1 MADSIHQIRPLPRLL
16 RSGAMLMV
24 LVGLVWLV
32 GMSATPLMLS
42 ESVLYHAQPVGEIF
56 ASQTVGQTFVSPYDG
71 LTQLDVFVADYGR
84 VNTGVVMFRLKHRPQ
99 DIDALVIET
108 FPANSVSGEGFYL
121 LKFSPVSGSRGQPFY
136 FELSAPSASV
146 GNAITAYVRPQATY
160 SLGEAYVD
168 GKPTPGDLAFVAHFQ
183 VGLWER
189 IRLWFNQV
197 TTGKPGP
204 FGQWLSYPVLGL
216 VGLSLWAVL
225 FQRVE
230 VTWPSAREDG
240 VGRGR

>member
-1 MADSIHQIRPLPRLL
+1 MADSIHQIRPLPSLL
-16 RSGAMLMV
+16 RSGALLMV

-32 GMSATPLMLS
+32 GMSATPLTLS
-42 ESVLYHAQPVGEIF
+42 ESVLYHAQPVGEIRG
-56 ASQTVGQTFVSPYDG
+56 SQTVGQTFVAPYDG
-71 LTQLDVFVADYGR
+71 LTQIDVYLADYGR
-84 VNTGVVMFRLKHRPQ
+84 VNTGVVTFKLKHHPQ
-99 DIDALVIET
+99 DIEALVIEA
-108 FPANSVSGEGFYL
+108 FPANSVGGEGFYP

-136 FELSAPSASV
+136 LELSAPSASS
-146 GNAITAYVRPQATY
+146 GNAITAYIRPQTTY

-168 GKPTPGDLAFVAHFQ
+168 GRPMPGDLAFVAHFQ

-197 TTGKPGP
+197 TTCKPGP
-204 FGQWLSYPVLGL
+204 FGQWLLYPVLGL

-225 FQRVE
+225 FRMVE
-230 VTWPSAREDG
+230 VTWPLAREDG